1 MDCSPPGS
9 SVHGVFQARLLER
22 KWQPTPVFLPG
33 ESHGWRSLGGCS
45 PWGHKDCQ
53 TQLSNFTFTS
63 RWTVDHLS
71 QIRRRKEVK
80 IHVAAL
86 VQSTTE
92 ENTKEFFI
100 SEDLLALIGQTEKT
114 EKDDLGSPGE
124 EPRKDLANIRKQF
137 PLSEGDIEFPK
148 FFKEWF
154 FSSIKSEVLN
164 IDNPDLSKYLLFSKA
179 RWYECSLKAGYV
191 LFIPIGVGVNVFWKH
206 LPSECYTK
214 MDTYGDKDPTAASR
228 AAQILDRVLK
238 TLAELPEEYRD
249 FHAGQMVLHI
259 QDKAY
264 SKNFE

>member
-1 MDCSPPGS
+1 MGFSRQDYWSGVPLPSPRDALSYPQMQYSFHNRKPLVLKGIDL
-9 SVHGVFQARLLER
+9 GARTS
-22 KWQPTPVFLPG
+22 KWTEDFP
-33 ESHGWRSLGGCS
+33 
-45 PWGHKDCQ
+45 
-53 TQLSNFTFTS
+53 
-63 RWTVDHLS
+63 VDHLS
-71 QIRRRKEVK
+71 QIRRKEVK

-100 SEDLLALIGQTEKT
+100 SEDLLAIIGKT

-124 EPRKDLANIRKQF
+124 ELRKDLANIRKQF

-154 FSSIKSEVLN
+154 FSMTGKKKCIILFSIKSEVLN